1 MKLALTALTLVAVLS
16 ACSSAPRKPD
26 YECPLDD
33 VSAAKCS
40 SVQEAYAKSKSM
52 KAAPGTSR
60 VQSVF
65 DPRVQGASAAAAAP
79 QPVFS
84 GQASNYPDAGTNGMP
99 VFQQPQVMRAWV
111 APYVDA
117 NGNLRSGEYTYFS
130 TPGKWNYG
138 DLKRPGAASGIF
150 EPGRADRLGFN
161 PVMAPPASAPAAGA
175 PARPAEPAR
184 PAGGLAGA
192 PNSVVNSPALAGAPA
207 SSTAVITQ
215 PYQRLSN

>member
-1 MKLALTALTLVAVLS
+1 MKLAFSALSLAVFLS

-33 VSAAKCS
+33 VAAAKCA
-40 SVQEAYAKSKSM
+40 SVQDAYAKSRSM
-52 KAAPGTSR
+52 KAVEGTTR

-65 DPRVQGASAAAAAP
+65 DPRVQGQASATGAA
-79 QPVFS
+79 QPVFAGAPS
-84 GQASNYPDAGTNGMP
+84 HYPEPGQSGMP

-117 NGNLRSGEYTYFS
+117 DGNLRSGEYTYFS

-138 DLKRPGAASGIF
+138 DMKKPGAASGIF

-161 PVMAPPASAPAAGA
+161 PVVSGDKKTAPAK
-175 PARPAEPAR
+175 PAEPAAAK
-184 PAGGLAGA
+184 PAGSA
-192 PNSVVNSPALAGAPA
+192 PAVVQGAPA
-207 SSTAVITQ
+207 DSTTAITQ